1 MAMTAMPNLKLQSGS
16 PWGML
21 QALILLSEITSK
33 RIKLRLVSVVG
44 YKNKNSVKLHVPG
57 DNSAS
62 SPVDE

>member
-1 MAMTAMPNLKLQSGS
+1 MPNLKLQSGS